1 MNIVDNPALLLF
13 RQMDCS
19 MEEKLNKEEIQL
31 FKAILEKAIQ
41 DAVEGTLV
49 VSTMLIVGILLG
61 MFQSIIWMAMLKT
74 IIACALIDMMISVFI
89 QVKKYEIE
97 EEYSEKRKT
106 IIESSVIVFLMIC
119 FGLVC
124 VSVYLF

>member
-1 MNIVDNPALLLF
+1 MNIVDNPALLLL

-19 MEEKLNKEEIQL
+19 MEEKMNKEEIQL

-74 IIACALIDMMISVFI
+74 IIACALIVLMISVFI

>member
-1 MNIVDNPALLLF
+1 MN
-13 RQMDCS
+13 
-19 MEEKLNKEEIQL
+19 KKEIQL
-31 FKAILEKAIQ
+31 LKAILEKAIQ

-74 IIACALIDMMISVFI
+74 IIACALIVLMISVFI

>member
-1 MNIVDNPALLLF
+1 M
-13 RQMDCS
+13 
-19 MEEKLNKEEIQL
+19 NKEEIQL

-74 IIACALIDMMISVFI
+74 IIACALIVLMISVFI

>member
-1 MNIVDNPALLLF
+1 MN
-13 RQMDCS
+13 
-19 MEEKLNKEEIQL
+19 KKEIQL

-74 IIACALIDMMISVFI
+74 IIACALIVLMISVFI